1 MTVQVW
7 FQLRAVSSLGE
18 PSGWLSWDHDHQPPR
33 PFRWDTAHEAQVALD
48 SFKAANDDALSLETV
63 SGITPADRWNLA
75 PGWSGRVVMMTQDN
89 PREEPIERQGLEAGG
104 GIYLS
109 PGARAEAD
117 QNAMVDDA
125 WPSPFS
131 FNDRTVD
138 QEGVARATRELLIAI
153 GMDPDAAQVRD
164 TPARVARWW
173 AEFIDYDAGDLATS
187 FSSVQVDQL
196 VVVTGVRV
204 WSLCE
209 HHLLPF
215 HADLAMAYLT
225 TDDDGQGGKLLG
237 LSKLGRIAH
246 QAAHQLQM
254 QERLVDEVAN
264 GMRAQLGHSNVA
276 VLASGE
282 HLCMTMR
289 GIQTPHTMHT
299 SALYGS
305 FRDDPATRAEL
316 YERTR

>member
-1 MTVQVW
+1 MT
-7 FQLRAVSSLGE
+7 GD
-18 PSGWLSWDHDHQPPR
+18 GIDLSK
-33 PFRWDTAHEAQVALD
+33 VALH
-48 SFKAANDDALSLETV
+48 
-63 SGITPADRWNLA
+63 PA
-75 PGWSGRVVMMTQDN
+75 PG
-89 PREEPIERQGLEAGG
+89 LA
-104 GIYLS
+104 
-109 PGARAEAD
+109 AEAD
-117 QNAMVDDA
+117 RRYTETVRPGLAKVDVDMVE
-125 WPSPFS
+125 S
-131 FNDRTVD
+131 
-138 QEGVARATRELLIAI
+138 ATRMLLVAI
-153 GMDPDAAQVRD
+153 GEDPDREGLVD

-173 AEFIDYDAGDLATS
+173 AEFIDYDPGDLATS

-215 HADLAMAYLT
+215 NADLAMAYLT
-225 TDDDGQGGKLLG
+225 TDDDGEAGKLLG

-246 QAAHQLQM
+246 QAAHKLQM

-299 SALYGS
+299 SALYGA